1 MLMSILLNSE
11 IDNLVRDNTAEM
23 EPGVKFRCKLCGK
36 LFKGQEFVRKHI
48 NLKHNDKL
56 EEVRNDVS
64 NLFIASFRFSHS
76 MF

>member
-1 MLMSILLNSE
+1 
-11 IDNLVRDNTAEM
+11 M

-56 EEVRNDVS
+56 EEVRAEVGKLLYSVVQTLIVARS
-64 NLFIASFRFSHS
+64 NAL
-76 MF
+76 